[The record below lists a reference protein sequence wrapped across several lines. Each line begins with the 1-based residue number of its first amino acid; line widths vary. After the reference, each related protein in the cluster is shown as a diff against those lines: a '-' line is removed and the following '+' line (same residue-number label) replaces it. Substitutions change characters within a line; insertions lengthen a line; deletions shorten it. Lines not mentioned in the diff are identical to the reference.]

1 MGKKKSVVL
10 MWLLTIVIAVLCFI
24 TAFPTCTVPFTD
36 GIKKWNPTV
45 MQYDLGMDLGGG
57 YYAYYYPEG
66 VIPESEFRNNRNMTQ
81 GDEREEYTNSYVE
94 MDGVYVSKDPEDGI
108 MSEDGETLNPEF
120 VEAFNAAAKE
130 IGARFAAKGYDDYR
144 VSVISG
150 CALRVELPMSEA
162 SKNQTAKESATQ
174 ALAVFALTG
183 EMTLK
188 QGGEIVPELK
198 DDDASVKDLIKS
210 IKVKSKYEVV
220 YLQVDF
226 TEKGKEVLENFKT
239 EAEAAASDQSQSQS
253 GSTQTTLDIVVG
265 EESLLSFTTEHIDGD
280 KIKYN
285 IAQDSEKRY
294 VETLAI
300 LLNSAMENGG
310 FDVQFRELT
319 GSEIREFAPAYNE
332 NVLMFLYA
340 GLAVIILAL
349 LVFAIVRMGRYG
361 VVNAYASLSY
371 IVIVALCYAF
381 ITKGVFAITLG
392 SVLMFLIGLVLV
404 NVLHHNIYSA
414 IKAEFTL
421 GKTVESSVKS
431 GYKKTLWGTIDI
443 YVVLLFGALALLI
456 GGAGL
461 HTMAIQALICVLA
474 AAFCNL
480 LWGRAINFTFLSA
493 SKNKYKY
500 FRFVRED
507 DDDDE

>member
-1 MGKKKSVVL
+1 MGKKKSVVF

-24 TAFPTCTVPFTD
+24 TAFPACTVPFTD
-36 GIKKWNPTV
+36 GIKKWNPAV

-66 VIPESEFRNNRNMTQ
+66 VIPESEFRNNRNMIQ

-94 MDGVYVSKDPEDGI
+94 MDGIYVSKDPEDGI
-108 MSEDGETLNPEF
+108 LSEDGETFNPEF
-120 VEAFNAAAKE
+120 VEAFDAATKE

-162 SKNQTAKESATQ
+162 SENQTAKESATQ

-183 EMTLK
+183 EMTLH
-188 QGGEIVPELK
+188 QGGELIDELK

-220 YLQVDF
+220 YLQIDF
-226 TEKGKEVLENFKT
+226 TEAGKAVLENFKT
-239 EAEAAASDQSQSQS
+239 EAEAASGENAQS
-253 GSTQTTLDIVVG
+253 GSTETTLDILVG
-265 EESLLSFTTEHIDGD
+265 EDSLLSFTTEHIDGD

-294 VETLAI
+294 VETLAV

-310 FDVQFRELT
+310 YNVQFRELT
-319 GSEIREFAPAYNE
+319 SSEIREFAPAYNT

-340 GLAVIILAL
+340 GLGAIILAL
-349 LVFAIVRMGRYG
+349 IVFAIIRMGRYG
-361 VVNAYASLSY
+361 VVNAYVTLSY
-371 IVIVALCYAF
+371 VIIVALCYAF

-392 SVLMFLIGLVLV
+392 SVLTFLIGLVLV
-404 NVLHHNIYSA
+404 NALHHNVYSA
-414 IKAEFTL
+414 IKTEFGF

-431 GYKKTLWGTIDI
+431 GYKKTLWGMIDI
-443 YVVLLFGALALLI
+443 YAVLLLGALALLI

-461 HTMAIQALICVLA
+461 HAMAIQAIICVLA

-480 LWGRAINFTFLSA
+480 LWGRAINYTFLSA

>member
-10 MWLLTIVIAVLCFI
+10 MWLLTIVMAVLCFI
-24 TAFPTCTVPFTD
+24 TAFPSCTVPFTD
-36 GIKKWNPTV
+36 GIKKWNPAV

-66 VIPESEFRNNRNMTQ
+66 VIPQSEYSNNRNMLQ
-81 GDEREEYTNSYVE
+81 GEEKEEYSNSYVNI
-94 MDGVYVSKDPEDGI
+94 DGVYVSTNPEDGVL
-108 MSEDGETLNPEF
+108 SEDGKTLNPEF
-120 VEAFNAAAKE
+120 VESFNAAAKE

-144 VSVISG
+144 VSVIGG

-183 EMTLK
+183 EFTLQK
-188 QGGEIVPELK
+188 GGVVIDELK
-198 DDDASVKDLIKS
+198 DDDTSVKDLIKS
-210 IKVKSKYEVV
+210 IKVKSQYEVV
-220 YLQVDF
+220 YLQIDF
-226 TEKGKEVLENFKT
+226 TDAGKTMLENFKT
-239 EAEAAASDQSQSQS
+239 EAEAEAASSDQS
-253 GSTQTTLDIVVG
+253 STESTTLDIVVG
-265 EESLLSFTTEHIDGD
+265 DDTLLSFTAENIDGN

-300 LLNSAMENGG
+300 LLNSTMENGS
-310 FDVQFRELT
+310 FDVQFRELSS
-319 GSEIREFAPAYNE
+319 SEIREFAPAYNQ
-332 NVLMFLYA
+332 NALMFVYA
-340 GLAVIILAL
+340 GLGVIILAL
-349 LVFAIVRMGRYG
+349 LAYAIIRMGRYG
-361 VVNAYASLSY
+361 VVNAYASLTY
-371 IVIVALCYAF
+371 IVITALLYAF

-392 SVLMFLIGLVLV
+392 SVLMFLTGLVLV
-404 NVLHHNIYSA
+404 NVLHHITYNA
-414 IKAEFTL
+414 IKAEFAL

-431 GYKKTLWGTIDI
+431 GYKKTLWATIDI
-443 YVVLLFGALALLI
+443 YVVLLLGSLALLI

-461 HTMAIQALICVLA
+461 NAMAIQALICVLS

-480 LWGRAINFTFLSA
+480 LWGRVINFTFLSA
-493 SKNKYKY
+493 SKNKFKY
-500 FRFVRED
+500 FRFVREE